1 MWPSEKIVTGSPRP
15 APIIGAGGSPTLLE
29 GIESSSSH
37 IDAERAYSSGNRVIA
52 CPAIDVKQL
61 PRKMLGN
68 EHPCEILIDPLTI
81 W

>member
-1 MWPSEKIVTGSPRP
+1 MIE
-15 APIIGAGGSPTLLE
+15 AGGSLTLLE
-29 GIESSSSH
+29 GIDPSSSH

-52 CPAIDVKQL
+52 WPALDVKQL
-61 PRKMLGN
+61 ARKMLGN